1 MKAAVVASAASTSSR
16 MSSESEM
23 LPRLSR
29 MVTGVAASTAAA
41 ASPAPAPATRRT
53 AR

>member
-1 MKAAVVASAASTSSR
+1 MVASAASTSNK

-23 LPRLSR
+23 LPRFNR
-29 MVTGVAASTAAA
+29 MVTGVAAERDGRAR
-41 ASPAPAPATRRT
+41 PAPVPATART